1 MIQISIF
8 RIFFSLLAAVSFT
21 SCLNV
26 DNDISGNMGFSPI
39 HMDVPSSTDL
49 NAELKIVISG
59 GSPPYQIDILEGR
72 GSFDG
77 NSNSF
82 FPQTAGKIRLQV
94 TDSKNKKSE
103 LIFNVSLGRII
114 AKQATNYSF
123 DFQSGLIF
131 FTSNLEDEVR
141 VDLYSHDMESLVT
154 RRLSGPGG
162 AGLGTVSDFKLA
174 PGGNKL
180 VYRADPEL
188 TYFSQLYSVDTNG
201 SNLVKLNHT
210 EYYVYNS
217 MIYSQGVQSDYQIT
231 NTGRVIYRDGN
242 HNRFADNEM
251 RVQGV
256 NLDGSLWGYVSAELT
271 GGPDRSAEG
280 FSLSPDG
287 LWAVASLMWWENW
300 YKQAFAFKT
309 DGSTTSMANRLHM
322 VPPNAMARYDDMI
335 GGGVSFSPDSTWV
348 FTPVVYDSTIP
359 SDMYRLYS
367 THLSVDPVN
376 PILLGKNYHLGAI
389 SGDSTKIAVRK
400 AQKVASLYS
409 QVDLLLLSPDGSWSY
424 PLLEPVTKYSFTPD
438 SSHLIFI
445 RPSSK
450 RLYAIA
456 VDGTGEI
463 PLSGVHAGPDG
474 TIASFYSSADS
485 SQVLYW
491 SSEENGTDF
500 YLYKARVDGSLR
512 EKMSETKSSKA
523 PIKFLINDQRTYCF
537 FAVDVNS
544 DGKADEFHIL
554 NLSTGKVQRLS
565 GVLAPNTY
573 IDNFYVHPS
582 QKKIYFSTKGESG
595 GYDLYLAT
603 LDY

>member
-1 MIQISIF
+1 MIQISSF
-8 RIFFSLLAAVSFT
+8 RIPLSLLATASLS

-26 DNDISGNMGFSPI
+26 DNEISGNMGFPPI
-39 HMDVPSSTDL
+39 QMEIPSNTDL

-59 GSPPYQIDILEGR
+59 GSPPYQIEILEGR
-72 GSFDG
+72 GAFDVNNHSFY
-77 NSNSF
+77 
-82 FPQTAGKIRLQV
+82 PRTAGRIRLQV
-94 TDSKNKKSE
+94 TDSKNKKSD
-103 LIFNVSLGRII
+103 LTFNVGLGKVIE
-114 AKQATNYSF
+114 KQISSYSF

-131 FTSNLEDEVR
+131 FTSNLEDDAR
-141 VDLYSHDMESLVT
+141 VDLYSRDMESLVT
-154 RRLSGPGG
+154 RHLSGPAG
-162 AGLGTVSDFKLA
+162 AGLGTVSDFKLS
-174 PGGNKL
+174 PSGNKI

-188 TYFSQLYSVDTNG
+188 SYLRQLYSVDING

-217 MIYSQGVQSDYQIT
+217 MVYGQGVQSDYQIT
-231 NTGRVIYRDGN
+231 NAGQVIYRDGN
-242 HNRFADNEM
+242 HDRFADNEM
-251 RVQGV
+251 RVQSV
-256 NLDGSLWGYVSAELT
+256 NLDGSLWTYVNAALT
-271 GGPDRSAEG
+271 GGADRSAEG

-287 LWAVASLMWWENW
+287 TWAVASLMWWENW

-309 DGSTTSMANRLHM
+309 DGTTTSMSNRLHM
-322 VPPNAMARYDDMI
+322 VPPNAMARYDDMA
-335 GGGVSFSPDSTWV
+335 GGGASFSPDSTWV
-348 FTPVVYDSTIP
+348 FTPVAYDYTSP

-367 THLSVDPVN
+367 THLSADPAT
-376 PILLGKNYHLGAI
+376 PILLGKNYHFGAV
-389 SGDSTKIAVRK
+389 SNDSTKIAVRK
-400 AQKVASLYS
+400 AQKVGSLYS

-424 PLLEPVTKYSFTPD
+424 PLLEPVTQYSFTPD

-445 RPSSK
+445 RPSTK
-450 RLYAIA
+450 RLYAIS

-463 PLSGVHAGPDG
+463 PLSGIHASPNAI
-474 TIASFYSSADS
+474 IASFYSSADS

-537 FAVDVNS
+537 FTVDINS

-554 NLSTGKVQRLS
+554 NLSTGKVQKLS
-565 GVLAPNTY
+565 GVLEPNTY
-573 IDNFYVHPS
+573 IYDFYVHPS